1 MQEIYDLSSV
11 GRVGLIDKIK
21 SFLNER
27 ELYAVRE
34 ATYEELMDCY
44 LVLVYAAEHYGC
56 GGTYTEP
63 MYEEIPQITPPEED
77 DIPVIPEEDDIPSE
91 PGDHIDEPDIGKD
104 GRSEK

>member
-1 MQEIYDLSSV
+1 M

-21 SFLNER
+21 TFMNEQ

-63 MYEEIPQITPPEED
+63 QYEEIPQIVPPEED
-77 DIPVIPEEDDIPSE
+77 DIPVIPEQYN
-91 PGDHIDEPDIGKD
+91 DEPYDPGKESSPED
-104 GRSEK
+104 TDEAEIIK